1 MGGERDNLYAS
12 RHSVPYR
19 RFGLGEGKRQPM
31 PLDTVFHTGGLVW
44 GRGKRQP
51 MPLDTVFHTGG
62 LVWGRGKRQPMP
74 LDTVFHTG
82 GLVWGR
88 GRDNL
93 CL

>member
-1 MGGERDNLYAS
+1 
-12 RHSVPYR
+12 
-19 RFGLGEGKRQPM
+19 M

-44 GRGKRQP
+44 RGKRQP

-82 GLVWGR
+82 GLVRGR

-93 CL
+93 CLYTQCSIQEVWFGGGERDYLCL